1 MFKTNRLVKF
11 SGINTAP
18 GASEAPDK
26 NPNRLSDAEA
36 KDIYRQLD
44 EHEKIFAQQHGLNQP
59 ANNAPA
65 KPAEYSD
72 EAFRDSLSEDEM
84 KSLQKARSEWEKNST
99 EFNWNSYLDLVNT
112 MALAHGF
119 QTPPRP
125 AMPAARPHM
134 KSQEN
139 GSSLN
144 AFLEQNYGSGSNK
157 TAGSSPEE
165 PSTPAS

>member
-1 MFKTNRLVKF
+1 MFKTNRLVQF
-11 SGINTAP
+11 TGINTAP
-18 GASEAPDK
+18 GASEAPD
-26 NPNRLSDAEA
+26 NSPNRLSDAEA
-36 KDIYRQLD
+36 KEIFKQLD
-44 EHEKIFAQQHGLNQP
+44 AHEKIFAQQHGLNQP
-59 ANNAPA
+59 SNKAPA
-65 KPAEYSD
+65 KPAEYAN
-72 EAFRDSLSEDEM
+72 EAFLKELSESEV
-84 KSLQKARSEWEKNST
+84 KSLRQVKDEWEKDPT
-99 EFNWNSYLDLVNT
+99 QDKWNSYLDLVNT